1 MMMMMTVDVSRLKMR
16 SITAMEVAEASR
28 SPNRVDVELCQ
39 DFLNLNNLQSCHNL
53 IMTMMT
59 MMTMMVMM
67 TMMTMMM
74 MIKTASPSFAPP
86 GSPC

>member
-16 SITAMEVAEASR
+16 SITAVEVAEASR
-28 SPNRVDVELCQ
+28 SPNGVDVELCQ

-53 IMTMMT
+53 IMMMMMMT
-59 MMTMMVMM
+59 MMT
-67 TMMTMMM
+67 

>member
-16 SITAMEVAEASR
+16 SITAVEVAEASR

-53 IMTMMT
+53 MTMTMIMT
-59 MMTMMVMM
+59 MM